1 MKRLSTLKPLCSSKK
16 NANVSQTIAI
26 VTGTRAEWGLLYPLA
41 KAIQN
46 HQYLKLHLI
55 VTGAHL
61 SPSLG
66 NTYQEIE
73 NDGFSINKKIPILH
87 NDNTNALN
95 TAHTLA
101 NTIINFSKYFSKN
114 RPDMVILLGDRY
126 EAFGVAISAANLNI
140 PIAHISGG
148 ESTQGA
154 NDEYMRHCITKM
166 SYLHF
171 PSTHFYAKR
180 IIQLGEDPQR
190 VFNVGSLAVENI
202 HNAPFMSKTNLA
214 QKIQVKKAFL
224 DRFCVLTFH
233 STTLDNTN
241 PSKEITLIL
250 QSLLQSNFNI
260 LATKANA
267 DAEGHSINLILEEY
281 AKKYPDKITLCA
293 SLGRVMYLSSL
304 KFAAFVIGNSSSGLS
319 EAPILGIPTINIGDR
334 QKGRFMPQSVVSITP
349 NQQEPQQY
357 TQTILNTI
365 TYVTNNAFL
374 SQMTHSH
381 PFGEG
386 KTTEH
391 ITDIIE
397 STLKNNTIN
406 LKKAF
411 YMLEN
416 PNF

>member
-1 MKRLSTLKPLCSSKK
+1 
-16 NANVSQTIAI
+16 QD
-26 VTGTRAEWGLLYPLA
+26 
-41 KAIQN
+41 
-46 HQYLKLHLI
+46 
-55 VTGAHL
+55 
-61 SPSLG
+61 
-66 NTYQEIE
+66 
-73 NDGFSINKKIPILH
+73 ND
-87 NDNTNALN
+87 
-95 TAHTLA
+95 
-101 NTIINFSKYFSKN
+101 
-114 RPDMVILLGDRY
+114 
-126 EAFGVAISAANLNI
+126 
-140 PIAHISGG
+140 
-148 ESTQGA
+148 QGHRR
-154 NDEYMRHCITKM
+154 DT
-166 SYLHF
+166 
-171 PSTHFYAKR
+171 
-180 IIQLGEDPQR
+180 
-190 VFNVGSLAVENI
+190 VENI
-202 HNAPFMSKTNLA
+202 HNTPFMSKTNLA

-386 KTTEH
+386 KTAEH

-397 STLKNNTIN
+397 SILKNNTIN